1 MESATDAAPSRDAIV
16 NLLTLKLVGIAV
28 FAAVVNWSAMMIS
41 GPLGLFRIGLFALGN
56 VVVCWLVVDAV
67 FAALDQL
74 LESKLHVRE

>member
-1 MESATDAAPSRDAIV
+1 MESSTNAPPPRGAIV

-28 FAAVVNWSAMMIS
+28 SAAVVNWSALVVS
-41 GPLGLFRIGLFALGN
+41 SPLGLFRIGLFTVGN

-74 LESKLHVRE
+74 LESKLHDRE

>member
-1 MESATDAAPSRDAIV
+1 MESTTDAAPSRGAVV
-16 NLLTLKLVGIAV
+16 NLLTLKLVGIGL

-41 GPLGLFRIGLFALGN
+41 GPLGLVRIGLFALGN

-74 LESKLHVRE
+74 LESKLHDWE